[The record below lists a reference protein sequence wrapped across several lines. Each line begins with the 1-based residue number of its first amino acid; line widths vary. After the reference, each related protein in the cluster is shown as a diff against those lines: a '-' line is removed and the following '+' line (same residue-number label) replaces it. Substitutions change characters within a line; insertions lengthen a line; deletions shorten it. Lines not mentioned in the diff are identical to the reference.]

1 MKTFNFDIIAG
12 DYDEFYKTELGKQID
27 IAEKRAVKSLLDGV
41 PRAMSLEVGCG
52 TGHWTRF
59 FRIMGFPLVAI
70 DVSEKMLEVA
80 IKKNI
85 LGTVFLNADVEQM
98 PFRDNYFSNVFTI
111 TTLEFVK
118 NLDKAIS
125 EINRILKPGGYFL
138 IGALNGASQYVQ
150 HQMKKGGTLS
160 HARAFTPDTLRNL
173 LLVFGKPIIKG
184 AAYVKDGQVLDN
196 VMDLDQKEL
205 LYNGAFLCGIVQ
217 KIR

>member
-1 MKTFNFDIIAG
+1 MKKFNFDIVAEK
-12 DYDEFYKTELGKQID
+12 YDEFYKTDLGKQID

-41 PRAMSLEVGCG
+41 PRAISLEVGCG
-52 TGHWTRF
+52 TGHWTQL

-70 DVSEKMLEVA
+70 DVSAKMLEIA
-80 IKKNI
+80 QKKNI
-85 LGTVFLNADVEQM
+85 SGTVFLNADVEQM

-118 NLDKAIS
+118 NLDKAVS
-125 EINRILKPGGYFL
+125 EINRVLRPGGYFL

-150 HQMKKGGTLS
+150 QQMKKGGTLS
-160 HARAFTPDTLRNL
+160 YARPFTPDTLRNL
-173 LLVFGKPIIKG
+173 LLVFGEPIIKG